1 MMPRDGM
8 VETAPPMLALDFYD
22 GVIEGIG
29 RNVLG
34 YDEAYFTMLA
44 WDDTQD
50 MRVFAVVPLEHG
62 ALDRLF
68 ALYAAFEAPPHRETW
83 MPRPYPIPEL
93 DTIIAAARARIP
105 EEAMLVQAMRVTDH
119 PTATRKVEPTDRV
132 RIERIVSTRCFDTIA
147 GWFDPM

>member
-1 MMPRDGM
+1 M
-8 VETAPPMLALDFYD
+8 VETAPTMLAFDFYD

-29 RNVLG
+29 RKILC

-50 MRVFAVVPLEHG
+50 MRVFAVLPLEHG

-68 ALYAAFEAPPHRETW
+68 ALYAAFEAPPQRETW
-83 MPRPYPIPEL
+83 MPRPYPIIEV
-93 DTIIAAARARIP
+93 DMIIAAARARIP

-119 PTATRKVEPTDRV
+119 PTATRRVEATDRV
-132 RIERIVSTRCFDTIA
+132 RIERIVSTRRFDTIA